1 MALPI
6 ADLRD
11 TLTRHK
17 VYLDQVKTFEG
28 TRFNVI
34 LGNLLKDLS
43 REFRSLSFAT
53 MDEMSKAQLMTF
65 LRKIQGILSKQ
76 FNSYVVEIINR
87 IRAFMEVD
95 YTVLRDIFEA
105 VDGRKLQTANKEEQ
119 NELFLGWLSIAGTA
133 RGFAAMWGRIANAP
147 IPATGQILPTFV
159 SGNVSP
165 IVARSLDIIRKGYAN
180 KAKPADVLKEF
191 TGTKENNFKD
201 GAMATFSR
209 QNQTMLRTVY
219 QHVSQMT
226 QAAIA
231 SAYYRCYEWVSV
243 LDDRTTKICR
253 SRDGNVYVY
262 GYGPLP
268 PAHPNCRS
276 DTIPSE
282 CDGKNKA
289 WDATYYSWIK
299 RQPARFQ
306 DDALGKTKADD
317 LRSGRRGAKDYPK
330 YTGSSGI
337 SPEAFKR
344 KLPII
349 LMKSGSAG
357 R

>member
-28 TRFNVI
+28 TRFNVV
-34 LGNLLKDLS
+34 LGNLLKDLT
-43 REFRSLSFAT
+43 REFRALSFT
-53 MDEMSKAQLMTF
+53 TLDEMSKAQLMTF
-65 LRKIQGILSKQ
+65 LRKIQDILGKQ
-76 FNSYVVEIINR
+76 FNSYAVEIIKR
-87 IRAFMEVD
+87 IRAFMEID
-95 YTVLRDIFEA
+95 FSVLIDIFEA
-105 VDGRKLQTANKEEQ
+105 VDGRTIRVANKQEE
-119 NELFLGWLSIAGTA
+119 NSLFLGLLPLAGNA
-133 RGFAAMWGRIANAP
+133 RGFAALWGKISNAP
-147 IPATGQILPTFV
+147 IPATGQLLVSFV
-159 SGNVSP
+159 SGNLSPLVS
-165 IVARSLDIIRKGYAN
+165 RTLDIIRKGYAN
-180 KAKPADVLKEF
+180 KAKPADILSELA
-191 TGTKENNFKD
+191 GTKENNFRD
-201 GAMATFSR
+201 GAMATYSR
-209 QNQTMLRTVY
+209 QTQTMIRTVY

-253 SRDGNVYVY
+253 SRDGNIYVY
-262 GYGPLP
+262 GFGPLP

-282 CDGKNKA
+282 CDSKKPWNE
-289 WDATYYSWIK
+289 TYYSWIK
-299 RQPARFQ
+299 RQPPKFQ
-306 DDALGKTKADD
+306 DDALGKARADD
-317 LRSGRRGAKDYPK
+317 LRNGKRGADDFTK

-344 KLPII
+344 KLPTI

-357 R
+357 K